1 MLMKLVLEEAYKDH
15 KKHASEY
22 NIVNN
27 LMAEV
32 GYKSFRQSGDSFRGP
47 LNILDYVGD
56 SNPPLYKVPTRL
68 AGDAAKFVMGNKSF

>member
-1 MLMKLVLEEAYKDH
+1 MRQAIGQLLMVLLHLMLVKLAADAYKDH

-32 GYKSFRQSGDSFRGP
+32 GYKSFR
-47 LNILDYVGD
+47 
-56 SNPPLYKVPTRL
+56 
-68 AGDAAKFVMGNKSF
+68 